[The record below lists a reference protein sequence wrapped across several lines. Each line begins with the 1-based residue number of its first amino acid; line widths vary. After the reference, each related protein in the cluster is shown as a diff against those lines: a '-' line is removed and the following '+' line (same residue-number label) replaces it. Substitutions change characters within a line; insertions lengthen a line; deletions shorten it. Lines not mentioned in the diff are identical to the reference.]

1 MEEFPRADEAPEL
14 EDDLEFQVMDWF
26 VPESDKSKQ
35 RRDREAGYPRAE
47 IPTLPAPYEIFM
59 FGVTAD
65 GFSVTVKVNDFVP
78 YFFVKIPADWKQSQV
93 DALKNK
99 MLEEETTVKK
109 ANGDTY
115 TTKTVKKTL
124 QDHLVSMK
132 LVKRKDVWGFTN
144 FADFKFMKI
153 SVKSLRLY
161 NDLKRY
167 FSDPAQEAKGFKLY
181 ESNIDPML
189 RFIHER
195 EIQPCGWVR
204 IPCGYFTQ
212 IDVDDQ
218 VAELQETNEKKLKKM
233 EDGGRMEWEPASTP
247 CHARTNYCV
256 ETTFD
261 RVYGLNYNKIAPLL
275 VASFDL
281 ECTSS
286 HGDFPVANKN
296 YRKLTIDLI
305 ALLRMNPAT
314 TSAEIVDLV
323 AAAFK
328 PPAPASPTPT
338 PTPTPNPINRLYPK
352 DRTGLTRASIK
363 TLVRPIADKLLLM
376 VKSTI
381 NSKSKKSGAADGDE
395 GDSDVDSDDDA
406 ASPLPSTDA
415 EITQLLDKTLPAL
428 AGDPIIQI
436 GTTVHIY
443 GSDKIVYR
451 HIASYKSCEDIEGA
465 EVEAFNTEA
474 ETIMAWK
481 DIITRLDPDILIG
494 YNIFGFDMKYLADRA
509 RELGIYDEFV
519 HNFGR
524 LQNRYSDIE
533 ERKLSS
539 SALGDNI
546 MYCFDFDGMV
556 QIDLLKV
563 MQRDH
568 KLDSFKLD
576 SVASKFIVWP
586 GTIVKI
592 ETDAIELKTNT
603 DGISV
608 GNYVNINGNK
618 VQVSAISGDVMT
630 LTQLSTE
637 ETVVEGQKVTWGL
650 AKDDISPND
659 IFAKFGGDAHDRMV
673 IAKYC
678 IQDCALVNKLLHKL
692 KVLENNIAMGNV
704 CHVPMTYLFM
714 RGQGIKIFSLVS
726 RECRLKHCLIP
737 VVKGARIET
746 LVEDEVG
753 YEGAI
758 VLPPQEGMYLDDPI
772 TVFDYESLY
781 PSSMIS
787 RNISHDALVIDPAY
801 RAAAE
806 AENNGV
812 TFHDITFDEYEG
824 KGDKKRVKGKK
835 TCTFA
840 QFPDDK
846 KGIVPSILRMLL
858 TQRKNTRKKIEY
870 KTLLPQNISGLT
882 TKSADETTY
891 QVLDV
896 DTQTTTAVSVSEV
909 TEIVDTFD
917 EAEKS
922 VLDARQLAYK
932 VTANSLYGQTG
943 SRTSP
948 IYLLEVAAC
957 TTATGREMIMTAKDF
972 MEANY
977 NAHVIY
983 GDSVT
988 CYTPVIIRHNGLIKI
1003 NTIDSLAILYGKDA
1017 WIKCIEPGKQD
1028 KESCELQG
1036 VESWTDA
1043 GWTPLHRVI
1052 RHALADTK
1060 KIIRITTRRG
1070 IVDVTDDHS
1079 LLTPQGAEISPKD
1092 LQIGDDIM
1100 HHPYPTIENYSTKY
1114 SEEEARIQ
1122 GLYMYERSVPFDILN
1137 ARRSV
1142 RESFWQGLL
1151 EYEDYRRDITRI
1163 DQISLATIS
1172 LLAKSLGHSISFE
1185 SSDTKDICNL
1195 KLNQHHDAAAD
1206 ISITKMFHVKGY
1218 TDYVY
1223 DLTTENHHFQ
1233 AGIGEII
1240 VHNTDSIFCKF
1251 PNDGKKGKEALKL
1264 AIATGQ
1270 VAAAAIKPLLP
1281 PPQSLAYEKTLWP
1294 FILFSKKRY
1303 VGNLYEDNPDKKPKQ
1318 KSMGIVLKRR
1328 DNAPIVKYIY
1338 GGIIDILMSGGT
1350 LKASTDFLK
1359 QSLEDLVQ
1367 GRIPLSQLI
1376 ISKTLKGNY
1385 KDPMRI
1391 AHKVLAERI
1400 GERDPGN
1407 KPMVNDRIPFIYIKL
1422 PPDSQS
1428 KLQGDRIEHPDY
1440 IKENPETMNPDYQ
1453 FYITNQ
1459 LLKPISQLY
1468 ALCVKDLEGYTF
1480 PPNYWEQI
1488 DAELEGTA
1496 MYSDDKKRKTRILN
1510 MKMKEVKEILFDP
1523 FITTSPSQRKKP
1535 RGRANASI
1543 ETMAETN
1550 GGVYYILT
1558 IDATQQKRGSIY
1570 TCTTT
1575 LTPQQ
1580 QDAGPSAEVWRI
1592 EKTFKGKKVDA
1603 MRMAAMEA
1611 VMKIHEAEELRDKAI
1626 LVTSPDKT
1634 FTRIWK
1640 SAIALA
1646 TSSEDAMAAVKNSVD
1661 DGKLREQ
1668 LELNSFQGLVHARS
1682 YINYVVQ

>member
-1 MEEFPRADEAPEL
+1 MEFPRADEVPEL
-14 EDDLEFQVMDWF
+14 DGDLEFQVIDWF

-35 RRDREAGYPRAE
+35 RRDREAGYPRSD
-47 IPTLPAPYEIFM
+47 IPSLPAFYEIFM
-59 FGVTAD
+59 FGVTAE
-65 GFSVTVKVNDFVP
+65 GHSVTVKVNDFVP
-78 YFFVKIPADWKQSQV
+78 YFFVKIPQTWKQANV
-93 DALKNK
+93 DGLRDK
-99 MLEEETTVKK
+99 MLNEEVMVTK
-109 ANGDTY
+109 ANGERY
-115 TTKTVKKTL
+115 PSKTIKKTL
-124 QDHLVSMK
+124 QDHLVDMK

-167 FSDPAQEAKGFKLY
+167 FSDQAQEAKGFKLY

-204 IPCGYFTQ
+204 IPCGLFTQ
-212 IDVDDQ
+212 INVEENA
-218 VAELQETNEKKLKKM
+218 AELQTIAEKKLKKLE
-233 EDGGRMEWEPASTP
+233 EDGRIEWEQAVTP

-256 ETTFD
+256 ETKFKS
-261 RVYGLNYNKIAPLL
+261 VFGLNYNKIAPLL
-275 VASFDL
+275 IASFDL

-305 ALLRMNPAT
+305 ALVRTNPAIT
-314 TSAEIVDLV
+314 ALEIIDLV

-328 PPAPASPTPT
+328 PPSDSSAAPVA
-338 PTPTPNPINRLYPK
+338 NPINRLYVK
-352 DRTGLTRASIK
+352 NRNGLTRASIRA
-363 TLVRPIADKLLLM
+363 LMQPIAERLLLM
-376 VKSTI
+376 VKSTT
-381 NSKSKKSGAADGDE
+381 KDRKKSAANAAIADHDADSSGD
-395 GDSDVDSDDDA
+395 DSDNEA
-406 ASPLPSTDA
+406 AAEASTDM

-443 GSDKIVYR
+443 GSDKIVYK
-451 HIASYKSCEDIEGA
+451 HIASYKSCQDIEDA
-465 EVEAFNTEA
+465 EVDAFKTEA
-474 ETIMAWK
+474 ETILAWK
-481 DIITRLDPDILIG
+481 DVITRLDPDILIG

-519 HNFGR
+519 YNFGR
-524 LQNRYSDIE
+524 LHNRNSDIE

-539 SALGDNI
+539 SALGDNV

-556 QIDLLKV
+556 QVDLLKV

-568 KLDSFKLD
+568 KLDSYKLD
-576 SVASKFIVWP
+576 SVASKFIFWP
-586 GTIVKI
+586 ATVMSVSSAAQVI
-592 ETDAIELKTNT
+592 LKTNP
-603 DGISV
+603 DGVSA
-608 GNYVNINGNK
+608 GNYVNINGEK
-618 VQVSAISGDVMT
+618 VRVTETDNDAGTIT
-630 LTQLSTE
+630 LDANGAAVALAD
-637 ETVVEGQKVTWGL
+637 GQKVTWGL
-650 AKDDISPND
+650 AKDDISPNE
-659 IFAKFGGDAHDRMV
+659 IFAKFGGNSTDRMV

-678 IQDCALVNKLLHKL
+678 IQDCALVNKLMHKL

-726 RECRLKHCLIP
+726 RECRLKNCLIP
-737 VVKGARIET
+737 VIKGARDT
-746 LVEDEVG
+746 LSLTDEVG

-801 RAAAE
+801 REAAE

-824 KGDKKRVKGKK
+824 KGDKKKIKGKK

-870 KTLLPQNISGLT
+870 KTLLPQNISGLVT
-882 TKSADETTY
+882 TTEPTTATY
-891 QVLDV
+891 TVLDV
-896 DTQTTTAVSVSEV
+896 DTQKTTTVLVADV

-917 EAEKS
+917 DSEKS

-957 TTATGREMIMTAKDF
+957 TTATGREMILTAKDF

-988 CYTPVIIRHNGLIKI
+988 GYTPVIIRHEGLVKI
-1003 NTIDSLAILYGKDA
+1003 STIEDLAPVYGKTQ

-1028 KESCELQG
+1028 KESCEIQG

-1052 RHALADTK
+1052 RHALAPSK
-1060 KIIRITTRRG
+1060 KIIRINTHHG

-1079 LLTPQGAEISPKD
+1079 LLTPSGLEISPND
-1092 LQIGDDIM
+1092 LHIGDDIL
-1100 HHPYPTIENYSTKY
+1100 HHPYPLVEIY
-1114 SEEEARIQ
+1114 SEEMVKARDSLLL
-1122 GLYMYERSVPFDILN
+1122 GLSDSSSGIKC
-1137 ARRSV
+1137 A
-1142 RESFWQGLL
+1142 
-1151 EYEDYRRDITRI
+1151 
-1163 DQISLATIS
+1163 DQISMATMGMLASTLGFNAS
-1172 LLAKSLGHSISFE
+1172 FYEDADADEYTMKLAI
-1185 SSDTKDICNL
+1185 IPQ
-1195 KLNQHHDAAAD
+1195 QHA
-1206 ISITKMFHVKGY
+1206 IKKMYPIAY
-1218 TDYVY
+1218 TGYVY

-1233 AGIGEII
+1233 AGVGGII

-1270 VAAAAIKPLLP
+1270 VAAKAIKPLLP

-1303 VGNLYEDNPDKKPKQ
+1303 VGNLYEDDANKKPKQ

-1350 LKASTDFLK
+1350 LQASVDFLK
-1359 QSLEDLVQ
+1359 TSLSDLVE
-1367 GRIPLSQLI
+1367 GRVPLSQLV

-1385 KDPMRI
+1385 KDPMKI

-1422 PPDSQS
+1422 PAGSES

-1440 IKENPETMNPDYQ
+1440 IRDNPDTMSPDYQ

-1468 ALCVKDLEGYTF
+1468 ALCVDCLEGYTF
-1480 PPNYWEQI
+1480 PPGYWQQI
-1488 DAELEGTA
+1488 DAELEGTV
-1496 MYSDDKKRKTRILN
+1496 MYADEKKRKTRVSN
-1510 MKMKEVKEILFDP
+1510 MKMKEVKEILFEP
-1523 FITTSPSQRKKP
+1523 FITKSPASPSQRKKP
-1535 RGRANASI
+1535 RSRANASI
-1543 ETMAETN
+1543 ETIAEANN
-1550 GGVYYILT
+1550 GIYFILT
-1558 IDATQQKRGSIY
+1558 IDAEQKKRGSIY
-1570 TCTTT
+1570 ACTATVTPSLPLTTQASPATPTDDMTVTC
-1575 LTPQQ
+1575 
-1580 QDAGPSAEVWRI
+1580 EVWRI
-1592 EKTFKGKKVDA
+1592 EKVFNGKKVAA

-1611 VMKIHEAEELRDKAI
+1611 VMRIHESDDLRDKAI
-1626 LVTSPDKT
+1626 LITSPDKT
-1634 FTRIWK
+1634 FTRTWK
-1640 SAIALA
+1640 AAIALA
-1646 TSSEDAMAAVKNSVD
+1646 VSSADTMASVKSSLD
-1661 DGKLREQ
+1661 DGQLREQ

-1682 YINYVVQ
+1682 FLNYVIQ